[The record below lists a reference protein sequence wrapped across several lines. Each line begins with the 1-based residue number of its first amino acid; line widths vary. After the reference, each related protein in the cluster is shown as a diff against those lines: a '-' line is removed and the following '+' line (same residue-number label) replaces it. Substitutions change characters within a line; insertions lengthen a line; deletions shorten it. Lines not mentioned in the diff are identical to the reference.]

1 MKTKLNTLD
10 IIIILVAFALCFLA
24 VTLFIRDLYYSKS
37 VTVKIAVSDELYGLL
52 KRGDEVELNG
62 VSGEI
67 AALEEGTF
75 IFEDGTYGKAAVI
88 TFGGADMNDLPKI
101 GEKTTFTTKT
111 VCADGIVADRTETEE
126 ETK

>member
-1 MKTKLNTLD
+1 MRSKLNTLD
-10 IIIILVAFALCFLA
+10 IIMILVAFALCFLA
-24 VTLFIRDLYYSKS
+24 VTLFIRDLYDTKS
-37 VTVKIAVSDELYGLL
+37 VTLKVAVSDELYGLL

-62 VSGEI
+62 LSGEI
-67 AALEEGTF
+67 VSFEEGTF

-88 TFGGADMNDLPKI
+88 AFGGAGSNDLPKI

-111 VCADGIVADRTETEE
+111 VSADGIVTDKTETEE